1 MIGSLDRV
9 GLSLSASDSASGERM
24 LREDYSATATLFAA
38 TVKLGTSG

>member
-9 GLSLSASDSASGERM
+9 GLSLSASDSGVRM

-38 TVKLGTSG
+38 DDKLGTSG